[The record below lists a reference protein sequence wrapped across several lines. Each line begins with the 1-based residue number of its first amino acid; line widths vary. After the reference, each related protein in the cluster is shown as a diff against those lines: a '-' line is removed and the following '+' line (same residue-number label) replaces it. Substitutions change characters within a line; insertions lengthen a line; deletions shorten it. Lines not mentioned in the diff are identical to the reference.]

1 VIDGVILLILSL
13 MWLTQPTHLR
23 QKDIPALLAIVL
35 CIKAVYFIDREQ
47 SMNFKTEADLMQL
60 KEWVSDSRLL
70 VSFLPCVFMFMLE
83 NKINRHHNFGQLH
96 ALMSHGLTAIVF
108 AYNWVLV
115 FHNPK

>member
-1 VIDGVILLILSL
+1 
-13 MWLTQPTHLR
+13 M
-23 QKDIPALLAIVL
+23 
-35 CIKAVYFIDREQ
+35 
-47 SMNFKTEADLMQL
+47 
-60 KEWVSDSRLL
+60 SDSRLL